1 MSRGSNIPF
10 SYTGFIAARDTPK
23 IATSGA
29 LIIGAKCNPPIPPK
43 LDIVKQ
49 PPCKSF
55 GDIFPSLALLLNCVI
70 SVAISNDPFLST
82 SLRTVTHNPFL
93 GFIATRM

>member
-29 LIIGAKCNPPIPPK
+29 LIIGTKCNPPIPPK

-55 GDIFPSLALLLNCVI
+55 GDIFPSLALLLNSVI
-70 SVAISNDPFLST
+70 SVAISN
-82 SLRTVTHNPFL
+82 NPFCL
-93 GFIATRM
+93 HL